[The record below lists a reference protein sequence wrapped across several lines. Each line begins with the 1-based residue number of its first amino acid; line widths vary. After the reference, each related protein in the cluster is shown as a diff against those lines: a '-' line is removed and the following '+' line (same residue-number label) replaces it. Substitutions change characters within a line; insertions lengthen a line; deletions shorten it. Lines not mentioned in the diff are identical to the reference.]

1 VKLITRNTDYAV
13 RALCCI
19 AEQKQEVISADRLIK
34 SLNMPRPFLRKI
46 LQILNK
52 EGLLSSSRGKDGGFA
67 LALSPEEITL
77 TDVMEIF
84 QGPIRLNE
92 CKFKKNDCPY
102 IKDCLLKKKIDE
114 IEKEVIAKLKA
125 IKEVIAKLK
134 AITIESIIKKE
145 VNVDD

>member
-19 AEQKQEVISADRLIK
+19 AEQKQEVISADRLVK
-34 SLNMPRPFLRKI
+34 SLDMPRPFLRKI
-46 LQILNK
+46 LQTLNK

-67 LALSPEEITL
+67 LALSPGEITL
-77 TDVMEIF
+77 TDVMKIF

-92 CKFKKNDCPY
+92 CKFKKSDCPY
-102 IKDCLLKKKIDE
+102 ISDCLLRKKIVE

-125 IKEVIAKLK
+125 I
-134 AITIESIIKKE
+134 TIDSIIKKGGKYR
-145 VNVDD
+145 